1 MTDRLDTAQ
10 PPKPEAHGKI
20 PSDAASTSVVRRF
33 IVGHPLGLFHLLL
46 GATILLLA
54 LGLVMV
60 LSASSIVSL
69 RLHDS
74 VYTLAQRQALFAVIG
89 VAAMVLGSR
98 LPVKLWR
105 MSAWPSIVVAI
116 VLLVAVIAIGVE
128 VSGQRN
134 WLDIMGPFR
143 LQPSE
148 IAKLAV
154 VIWAADV
161 LARKETLLD
170 RWSHLLIPLLPVI
183 GLILL
188 LVLMGGDVGNALLI
202 SAIVAG
208 ILFAAG
214 APLRLFVALGMVGG
228 VALAGLTLAA
238 PYRMTRFTAW
248 LDPAADPLGEGW
260 QLTQGQYALGT
271 GGWWGVGLGASREK
285 WGSLPEAHTDFI
297 FSVIGEELGLIGTLM
312 VLVLFAIITFVA
324 FRISQTSTDMFIRLA
339 SAGMGTWIAFQ
350 GIVNIGAVL
359 GLLPIAGVALPL
371 VSYGG
376 SSLVPLLVGIGM
388 LLSFARTR
396 PVDNDAMGT
405 GVGETARMQP

>member
-1 MTDRLDTAQ
+1 MTQ
-10 PPKPEAHGKI
+10 QSEAMESVQVE
-20 PSDAASTSVVRRF
+20 PTSGVRRF
-33 IVGHPLGLFHLLL
+33 VLGHPLGLFHLLL

-74 VYTLAQRQALFAVIG
+74 VYTLAQRQAMFAVIG
-89 VAAMVLGSR
+89 VIAMLISSR
-98 LPVKLWR
+98 LSTKVWR
-105 MSAWPSIVVAI
+105 MAAWPSIALAI
-116 VLLVAVIAIGVE
+116 ALLAAVIVIGVE

-148 IAKLAV
+148 IAKLAI
-154 VIWAADV
+154 VIWAADL
-161 LARKETLLD
+161 LARKEALLD
-170 RWSHLLIPLLPVI
+170 RWSHLLIPLLPVS
-183 GLILL
+183 GLILV
-188 LVLMGGDVGNALLI
+188 LVLMGGDVGNSIIL

-208 ILFAAG
+208 VLFAAG
-214 APLRLFVALGMVGG
+214 APLRLFVALG
-228 VALAGLTLAA
+228 ALAGVAIAGLTMAA
-238 PYRMTRFTAW
+238 PYRMSRFTSW
-248 LDPAADPLGEGW
+248 LDPSADPLGEGW

-312 VLVLFAIITFVA
+312 VLVLFGVITYVA
-324 FRISQTSTDMFIRLA
+324 FRISQTSTDTFVRLA
-339 SAGMGTWIAFQ
+339 SAGIGTWIAVQ
-350 GIVNIGAVL
+350 GIVNMGAVL
-359 GLLPIAGVALPL
+359 GLLPITGVPLPL

-376 SSLVPLLVGIGM
+376 SSLVPLLIGIGM
-388 LLSFARTR
+388 LLSFARNREMNPAATKAGQVR
-396 PVDNDAMGT
+396 S
-405 GVGETARMQP
+405 

>member
-1 MTDRLDTAQ
+1 MTAPMEPASTMTDS
-10 PPKPEAHGKI
+10 PPR
-20 PSDAASTSVVRRF
+20 PSVRGRF
-33 IVGHPLGLFHLLL
+33 IGHPLGVFHMLL

-60 LSASSIVSL
+60 MSASSIVSL

-89 VAAMVLGSR
+89 VAAMLISSR
-98 LPVKLWR
+98 LSVRVWR
-105 MSAWPSIVVAI
+105 MAAWPSLMVAI
-116 VLLVAVIAIGVE
+116 VLLAAVILVGVE

-148 IAKLAV
+148 IAKLAI
-154 VIWAADV
+154 VIWAADL
-161 LARKETLLD
+161 LARKESLLD
-170 RWSHLLIPLLPVI
+170 RWPHLLVPLLPVT
-183 GLILL
+183 GLILA
-188 LVLMGGDVGNALLI
+188 LVLLGGDVGNSIIL

-214 APLRLFVALGMVGG
+214 APLRLFVALGALGA
-228 VALAGLTLAA
+228 VAIAGLTMAA
-238 PYRMTRFTAW
+238 PYRMSRFTSW

-297 FSVIGEELGLIGTLM
+297 YSVIGEELGLIGTLM
-312 VLVLFAIITFVA
+312 VLVLFGAITFAA
-324 FRISQTSTDMFIRLA
+324 FRMSQTSTDTFVRLA
-339 SAGMGTWIAFQ
+339 SAGIGTWIAVQ

-359 GLLPIAGVALPL
+359 GLLPITGVPLPL

-388 LLSFARTR
+388 LLSFARR
-396 PVDNDAMGT
+396 GN
-405 GVGETARMQP
+405 ARSDSEKSAQPSTQVVR